1 MLIFKLIGMQQIYCC
16 WLTVIAIWLSI
27 FVISMDCTCFT
38 LEEVNEIVYSCQQI
52 DMSDLHIYLNDLG
65 YNRYNNAYDILRITH
80 SSLTELDYPYNFNF
94 QQLELNNDN
103 ISIIIPGFFRNFHQL
118 RNLSLAHNN
127 ISEIIEGVF
136 REMTELQEINLS
148 HNQIKQ
154 LDIYTFVGLKQ
165 LTYIDLSFN
174 KLKQLPENIFSYQ
187 SSITY
192 LNIAHNNFT
201 GIYVSNSKISKLTMN
216 HNHIENIIETC
227 DYKYLDVSYNNVT
240 KINANAFKEAS
251 NLKELHLQHNSLSNI
266 PSKVFAN
273 LVNLTYLDLSYNQ
286 FSLYQNGPNNDWL
299 YIFSPLSLKKV
310 LIHHNPWSCQVL
322 RDIVTNLQSRKIYL
336 GDYDAQVDN
345 SNVLGMECYD
355 NSYQTKIQVNDS
367 QVSKIF
373 DKIEY
378 FQKKILQLTR
388 DTQLNIS
395 DLNND
400 IIKLNDSIL
409 HIPEISNVSLDS
421 SQNSIHASKNLMMIS
436 SLFDI
441 CKYNDHQN
449 FTVCLTNLIKNIQES
464 EISDINSKLKEI
476 SQQVSKLQEQDHQL
490 EAAQSYNI
498 SLMGI
503 CKSSEYINLTECFI
517 KLIENIQ
524 EADISDIKLQLNKL
538 SKLVETLQDQGHRIV
553 VTHSRDSPIFVIF
566 SDIAFILILSWIIYV
581 VYQVR
586 KKADVVNT
594 EQIRLV

>member
-1 MLIFKLIGMQQIYCC
+1 MQQTYCC

-27 FVISMDCTCFT
+27 FVISMDCTCST
-38 LEEVNEIVYSCQQI
+38 LQEFNKIVYSCQQI
-52 DMSDLHIYLNDLG
+52 DTSDLHNYLNHLRNNYYG
-65 YNRYNNAYDILRITH
+65 YPDRVLRITD
-80 SSLTELDYPYNFNF
+80 SSLTELDSLYNFNF

-103 ISIIIPGFFRNFHQL
+103 MSIIIPGFFRNCHQL

-136 REMTELQEINLS
+136 REMTELREINLS

-174 KLKQLPENIFSYQ
+174 QLKQLPENIFSYQ

-201 GIYVSNSKISKLTMN
+201 DIYVSNSKISKLTMN
-216 HNHIENIIETC
+216 HNQIENIIETC
-227 DYKYLDVSYNNVT
+227 DYTYLDVSYNNVT
-240 KINANAFKEAS
+240 KINSNAFKEAS

-266 PSKVFAN
+266 PSNVFAN

-286 FSLYQNGPNNDWL
+286 FSLYQKGPNNDWL
-299 YIFSPLSLKKV
+299 YIFSPLSLQKV

-355 NSYQTKIQVNDS
+355 NYYQTKIQVNDS

-373 DKIEY
+373 YKIEY
-378 FQKKILQLTR
+378 LQKKILQLTR

-400 IIKLNDSIL
+400 IIKLNNSIL

-421 SQNSIHASKNLMMIS
+421 SQNSIDASKNLMMIS

-449 FTVCLTNLIKNIQES
+449 FTVCLTNLVKNIQES
-464 EISDINSKLKEI
+464 EISDINSKLNEI

-538 SKLVETLQDQGHRIV
+538 SKLVETLQDQDHRIV

-566 SDIAFILILSWIIYV
+566 SDITFILILSWIIYV

-586 KKADVVNT
+586 KKGDVVNT

>member
-1 MLIFKLIGMQQIYCC
+1 
-16 WLTVIAIWLSI
+16 
-27 FVISMDCTCFT
+27 MDCTCST
-38 LEEVNEIVYSCQQI
+38 LQEFNKIVYSCQQI
-52 DMSDLHIYLNDLG
+52 DISDLHNYLNHLRNNYYG
-65 YNRYNNAYDILRITH
+65 YPDRVLRITD
-80 SSLTELDYPYNFNF
+80 SSLTELDSLYNFNF

-174 KLKQLPENIFSYQ
+174 QLKQLPENIFSYQ

-201 GIYVSNSKISKLTMN
+201 DIYVSNSKISKLTMN
-216 HNHIENIIETC
+216 HNQIENIIETC

-299 YIFSPLSLKKV
+299 YIFSPLSLQKV

-336 GDYDAQVDN
+336 GDYDAQVGN

-355 NSYQTKIQVNDS
+355 NYYQTKIQVNDS

-373 DKIEY
+373 LK
-378 FQKKILQLTR
+378 
-388 DTQLNIS
+388 LNIY
-395 DLNND
+395 
-400 IIKLNDSIL
+400 K
-409 HIPEISNVSLDS
+409 
-421 SQNSIHASKNLMMIS
+421 KNTAINKGYTV
-436 SLFDI
+436 
-441 CKYNDHQN
+441 KY
-449 FTVCLTNLIKNIQES
+449 KRS
-464 EISDINSKLKEI
+464 E
-476 SQQVSKLQEQDHQL
+476 
-490 EAAQSYNI
+490 
-498 SLMGI
+498 
-503 CKSSEYINLTECFI
+503 
-517 KLIENIQ
+517 
-524 EADISDIKLQLNKL
+524 
-538 SKLVETLQDQGHRIV
+538 
-553 VTHSRDSPIFVIF
+553 
-566 SDIAFILILSWIIYV
+566 
-581 VYQVR
+581 
-586 KKADVVNT
+586 
-594 EQIRLV
+594 